1 MKEFKFTISGNEYE
15 VEIKQLE
22 GGIGKIEVNGT
33 LYEVELHKKEEKT
46 SKTPILMRTPVPTSQ
61 GAHKIKK
68 SKGGLFK
75 VAAPLPGNVL
85 QIFVKEEDEVKK
97 GDKLLLYEAMK
108 MENTIFSE
116 KTGRV
121 KSIKVTAGDAVLQD
135 DLLIELEL
143 EQ

>member
-15 VEIKQLE
+15 VEIKKLE

-33 LYEVELHKKEEKT
+33 LYEVELHKKDEKT
-46 SKTPILMRTPVPTSQ
+46 SKTPILMRTPISTSK

-68 SKGGLFK
+68 SKGGLYK
-75 VAAPLPGNVL
+75 VMAPLPGNIL
-85 QIFVKEEDEVKK
+85 QFFVKEEDEVKK

-108 MENTIFSE
+108 MENTIVSE
-116 KTGRV
+116 KAGRV
-121 KSIKVTAGDAVLQD
+121 KSIKVKPGDTVLQD

-143 EQ
+143 E